1 MKKDHISLW
10 IEEAEQKSDRDFRM
24 AVHTVL
30 TAIAM
35 IGTDIDMTLKGGLL
49 LAIQYQSRRYTKD
62 IDFSTKSRYSDF
74 NTDYFLSELQKG
86 LNSACAKLPYETDC
100 KIQSHKLNPK
110 NPDATFPTLTI
121 KIGYAKKGSN
131 EHKRLLKSSTINVI
145 PIDYSFNEITHESEI
160 LFLSD
165 DNSLKIY
172 SFTEIIAEKI
182 RSLLQQEVRNRFR
195 RQDVYDLHFLMKHKP
210 IDELQRKRILDIL
223 IAKSVSRG
231 LKLDET
237 SISEAK
243 IIARAER
250 DYSSLAQEI
259 DCELPPFDEAYSMI
273 SNFYKSLPWETI
285 NQDFINFSL

>member
-10 IEEAEQKSDRDFRM
+10 IEEAKQKSDREFRM
-24 AVHTVL
+24 AVYTIL

-49 LAIQYQSRRYTKD
+49 LAIQYQSQRYTRD
-62 IDFSTKSRYSDF
+62 IDFSTKSKYSDF
-74 NTDYFLSELQKG
+74 KTDSFVSYLQKG
-86 LNSACAKLPYETDC
+86 LDFACATLPYEIDC

-121 KIGYAKKGSN
+121 KIGYAKKGGN
-131 EHKRLLKSSTINVI
+131 EHKRLLKSSTINVV

-160 LFLSD
+160 IFLSD
-165 DNSLKIY
+165 DKSLKAY

-182 RSLLQQEVRNRFR
+182 RSLLQQEDRNRFR
-195 RQDVYDLHFLMKHKP
+195 RQDVYDLHFLMKQKT
-210 IDELQRKRILDIL
+210 IDEFQKKRIFDVL

-231 LKLDET
+231 LKIDKT
-237 SISEAK
+237 SISEPK

-250 DYSSLAQEI
+250 DYPSLAQEI
-259 DCELPPFDEAYSMI
+259 DCELPPFEEAYSLIQAFYI
-273 SNFYKSLPWETI
+273 SLSWDSI
-285 NQDFINFSL
+285 NQDL